1 MPFYVTSPF
10 RPTPKLMVQ
19 GTPEYLLGSFPTDN
33 GPTLGYVISD
43 AAVTTTGTVTFQIT
57 SGNIPLVNDLITIVG
72 TTNSGGVFN
81 VTNAVILTVSAA
93 ANPDTGVYTVTFAIT
108 STAQAA
114 TPDYGQVIIP
124 RSEVGEA
131 LTTTVSTAPVVS
143 PVAGPNSVG
152 KSLSVTV
159 KLPASTTAN
168 PSTLT
173 GVTANLQ
180 GANFDLDSEYNTIGV
195 IGTGLAA
202 GTTTDW
208 QSGQGVNDDTSGLL
222 SGSSVNLPNFR
233 FYRINFSAVTG
244 SGPAIAKML
253 Q

>member
-1 MPFYVTSPF
+1 MPFYQTSPF
-10 RPTPKLMVQ
+10 KPTPRLMVQ

-33 GPTLGYVISD
+33 GPTLGTVISNGS
-43 AAVTTTGTVTFQIT
+43 VTTTSTVTFQIL
-57 SGNIPLVNDLITIVG
+57 SGNIPLVDDLISIVG
-72 TTNSGGVFN
+72 TTNSGGAFN
-81 VTNAVILTVSAA
+81 VTNARILTVSAA
-93 ANPDTGVYTVTFAIT
+93 ANPDTGVYTVTFT
-108 STAQAA
+108 SGSLSQAV

-124 RSEVGEA
+124 RSEAGEQ
-131 LTTTVSTAPVVS
+131 LTTTGSTAPVVS

-168 PSTLT
+168 PSTLS

-180 GANFDLDSEYNTIGV
+180 GANFDLDSEYNTIAV

-208 QSGQGVNDDTSGLL
+208 QSGQGDTATGTLAA
-222 SGSSVNLPNFR
+222 GSVNLPNFR
-233 FYRINFSAVTG
+233 FYRINFGLVTG
-244 SGPAIAKML
+244 TGPAIAKML